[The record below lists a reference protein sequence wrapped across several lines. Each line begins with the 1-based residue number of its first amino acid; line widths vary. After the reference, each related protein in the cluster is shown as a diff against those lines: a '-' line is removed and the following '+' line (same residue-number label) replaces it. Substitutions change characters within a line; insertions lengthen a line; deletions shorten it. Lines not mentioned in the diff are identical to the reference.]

1 MSDLDTLIAANYELI
16 WKYRFIYRE
25 QAALLRNDKD
35 LHERYLMIR
44 QHGYEGFAALIEA
57 FVAAGVLSQPANSQG
72 LKILAELC

>member
-1 MSDLDTLIAANYELI
+1 LPADRAPSLSDLDTLIAANYELI

-44 QHGYEGFAALIEA
+44 
-57 FVAAGVLSQPANSQG
+57 
-72 LKILAELC
+72 